1 MPRALGAALLV
12 LTWISFP
19 TPSQPVSKAE
29 RLTAAR
35 ALPPEIAGRF
45 RDLANLQQA
54 ADGFYYAFDRR
65 AHAVHR
71 IDAAW
76 KSSKVIVNIGQ
87 ARGEL
92 LQPSAFDSAADQF
105 VVSDA
110 PFGVDRL
117 QVFFKDGTAMVAWQ
131 PQIRSLPRVTLG
143 SAVMN
148 GAGSLEFAGTSVL
161 LSEPDTG
168 WLVTEYTIDGKPRR
182 HFGELR
188 PAGQEKDPDVHI
200 GLNTGFPLAAP
211 DGGFWFVFQ
220 AGVPMLRKYDAAGH
234 LVFERHIEGVELD
247 PIIRALPTT
256 WPRKTYAGGRELP
269 LIFPNV
275 QAAAARSD
283 GSVWIA
289 LSSGY
294 VYGFDADGD
303 KRHVFELDGAGRIT
317 PASLAFSKEGRL
329 IVTPGGYEFDLP
341 AKNLAARGI
350 TP

>member
-1 MPRALGAALLV
+1 MKAAAFVLLASAALA
-12 LTWISFP
+12 IA
-19 TPSQPVSKAE
+19 QPVASRAQ

-45 RDLANLQQA
+45 RDLTNLQQS

-65 AHAVHR
+65 AHAVSR

-76 KSSKVIVNIGQ
+76 KSSKVIVSIGQ
-87 ARGEL
+87 AKGEL

-110 PFGVDRL
+110 PFGVDRIQL
-117 QVFFKDGTAMVAWQ
+117 FFKDGTAMGAWQ

-148 GAGSLEFAGTSVL
+148 GAGSLEFTATSVL
-161 LSEPDTG
+161 LSEPDTR
-168 WLVTEYTIDGKPRR
+168 WLVTEYTLDGKPRR
-182 HFGELR
+182 HFGQLR
-188 PAGQEKDPDVHI
+188 ATGHEQDADVHLA
-200 GLNTGFPLAAP
+200 LNTGFPVVAE

-220 AGVPMLRKYDAAGH
+220 AGVPMLRRYDAAGE

-247 PIIRALPTT
+247 PVIRALPTT
-256 WPRKTYAGGRELP
+256 WPRKTYADGRELP
-269 LIFPNV
+269 LVFPNV

-289 LSSGY
+289 LSNGY
-294 VYGFDADGD
+294 VYVFDAGGD
-303 KRHVFELDGAGRIT
+303 KRHVFELDGAGRIA
-317 PASLAFSKEGRL
+317 PVSLAFSKDGRL
-329 IVTPGGYEFDLP
+329 IVTPGGYEFDVP